1 MIYTK
6 KEYEDNNMEVDFDI
20 DQVAKQTNLFL
31 EDHRDDDD
39 NDR

>member
-6 KEYEDNNMEVDFDI
+6 KDHDLNNSIPKNDEI
-20 DQVAKQTNLFL
+20 AEQTNLFL